1 MEKGQQSRGTQD
13 ITVVWIVFILLVIGM
28 IAVYWYMLYQPK
40 KDEIAR
46 IQASIVSKQSTLESY
61 KTEAKQLLNYE
72 DEFGALVHAW
82 NANQHFFVNG
92 LKFDDSTGTYKKQY
106 EGREQ
111 FAIFDTLETV
121 FSAGRFAGI
130 HIAEMIVAEGL
141 DFYMD
146 DEPFEVPS
154 DLQGAIGWTYNLS
167 NRAENADPLFTSH
180 NFSIKFFGDLEST
193 RRFIEILQK
202 LEGDVTKIF
211 SVHCFETADKAAV
224 HVYSVGFGETVLTDI
239 TLEIDMSL
247 SVYELNPDAA
257 SPNNPP
263 DIPGTSSCSYGSAGG
278 GGGGGGGGGR
288 GGSGGGIGLG
298 L

>member
-1 MEKGQQSRGTQD
+1 MEKGQQGRGTQD
-13 ITVVWIVFILLVIGM
+13 ITVVWIVFILFVLGL
-28 IAVYWYMLYQPK
+28 IAAYWYMLYQPK

-46 IQASIVSKQSTLESY
+46 VQASIVSKQSTLESY

-92 LKFDDSTGTYKKQY
+92 LTYDEHSGTYKKEY

-111 FAIFDTLETV
+111 WAIFDTLKSV
-121 FSAGRFAGI
+121 FSAGRFAGV
-130 HIAEMIVAEGL
+130 HIAQMVVAEGL
-141 DFYMD
+141 NFYMD
-146 DEPFEVPS
+146 DEPFEVPGE
-154 DLQGAIGWTYNLS
+154 LQGAIDWNYTMS
-167 NRAENADPLFTSH
+167 DRAENTDPLFKSH
-180 NFSIKFFGDLEST
+180 NFSIKFFGDLEGT

-211 SVHCFETADKAAV
+211 SIHCFETADKAAI
-224 HVYSVGFGETVLTDI
+224 HVYPVGFGDVVLTDI
-239 TLEIDMSL
+239 TLEIDMGL

-257 SPNNPP
+257 TPNNPP
-263 DIPGTSSCSYGSAGG
+263 DVPGTASCSYGSAGG
-278 GGGGGGGGGR
+278 GGGGGGGGSS
-288 GGSGGGIGLG
+288 GSGGGIGLG